1 MAHNKNQGGC
11 FAVLTI
17 LGALALIV
25 FASDFSFLL
34 YIIGFYVVVLVFV
47 NLFGRS

>member
-1 MAHNKNQGGC
+1 MAHNKNQGGY

-25 FASDFSFLL
+25 FAGDFSFPPLPEEFL
-34 YIIGFYVVVLVFV
+34 
-47 NLFGRS
+47 